1 MDFSITKREA
11 EFLGIA
17 VGMPYRFKRDMP
29 FIIAPAVGTA
39 AAAIGAAAAT
49 TTLATVGAAAVA
61 TIGAIGAVATVA
73 GIGMSVVGMITGDQD
88 LMKIGGIVG
97 LAGGVGSIASG
108 LALGAGGLSAA
119 ASADVAAA
127 TAANTASF
135 GTTGMTALNSAIP
148 SSVGSGLIS
157 SANTGAAMTGAAN
170 AAQAGTAGL
179 SAATNSA
186 LSASNVGLNAVSA
199 GGAGLS
205 ANIAGSALSGAT
217 PSLAA
222 ATNSALP
229 SLSSLSPVAADV
241 ASTTAASGSFFDQLL
256 SNPTAMMSGL
266 KMVADGVG
274 NMGNGKVRDAQVALA
289 NAQAANYAQTNAIAN
304 RKLDADIAANEA
316 QLKLQQQ
323 KLDDERKER
332 ERKIENWNAIVQVPT
347 MRGVMR

>member
-1 MDFSITKREA
+1 MDSVITKREA

-29 FIIAPAVGTA
+29 FIIAPAIGTA

-49 TTLATVGAAAVA
+49 ATLATVGAAAVA

-73 GIGMSVVGMITGDQD
+73 GIGMSVVGMITGDKD

-135 GTTGMTALNSAIP
+135 GTTGMGALNSAIP
-148 SSVGSGLIS
+148 SSMGSGLIS

-186 LSASNVGLNAVSA
+186 LGASNLGLSAVSTA
-199 GGAGLS
+199 GEGLS
-205 ANIAGSALSGAT
+205 ANIAGSALSGVT
-217 PSLAA
+217 PSISA

-229 SLSSLSPVAADV
+229 SLSSLSPVASNV
-241 ASTTAASGSFFDQLL
+241 ASATTGGSFFDQLL
-256 SNPTAMMSGL
+256 SNPTAMMSGV
-266 KMVADGVG
+266 KMVADGIG

-289 NAQAANYAQTNAIAN
+289 NAQSASYAQDNVLKN
-304 RKLDADIAANEA
+304 RTLDQNIKVSDAELKMKQEQLDA
-316 QLKLQQQ
+316 
-323 KLDDERKER
+323 ERAER
-332 ERKIENWNAIVQVPT
+332 ERKIANQSAIIRRPT
-347 MRGVMR
+347 FTRA